1 MRVQRNLGDGWRAS
15 PGHRKA
21 AEEEGLMGGC
31 GDPGGAEVKVVGE
44 GEGRVFRA
52 QEGGLLVRR
61 GRRTRE
67 GFRFR

>member
-1 MRVQRNLGDGWRAS
+1 MVG
-15 PGHRKA
+15 GHPQATGKWLKKR
-21 AEEEGLMGGC
+21 GLMGGC
-31 GDPGGAEVKVVGE
+31 GDPGWAEVKVVGK

-61 GRRTRE
+61 GRQTRE